1 MFQMSTSKLPLTLFL
16 MTILIVSASAL
27 FLPSAHSIQLVV
39 DSRHTGV
46 PPVIDGKMEGLW
58 SNPQITMNSPDYPI
72 DAFAYF
78 LNDEF
83 NLYVLVDAVGDT
95 TQEALDECLL
105 WFGFVQSPPGYTAHV
120 NVFGDGTFPGTA
132 GYSAAFGFESSSN
145 SPTPHMIYEFSIP
158 LSLIQIQ
165 PGQSITVCSPYFK
178 GKSIVY
184 DSATQLDNIWPKG
197 LAEDDVSTWA
207 ILQTSLSR
215 PVGGVVM
222 STNKLE
228 ILTPYLALVG
238 LVAAVSAVV
247 VVKRRN
253 KD

>member
-1 MFQMSTSKLPLTLFL
+1 

-58 SNPQITMNSPDYPI
+58 SNPQITMKTPDYPI

-78 LNDEF
+78 LNDQS
-83 NLYVLVDAVGDT
+83 NLYILVDAVGDT

-105 WFGFVQSPPGYTAHV
+105 WFGFAPSFPGYTARV
-120 NVFGDGTFPGTA
+120 NVFGDGHADGTA
-132 GYSAAFGFESSSN
+132 GYNAAAGFDSSSN
-145 SPTPHMIYEFSIP
+145 SPTPHMIYEFRIP

-165 PGQSITVCSPYFK
+165 PGQSITVCSPEWK
-178 GKSIVY
+178 GRSIVY
-184 DSATQLDNIWPKG
+184 DYATNKDNIWPQG
-197 LAEDDVSTWA
+197 LDLSDVNTWA

-222 STNKLE
+222 PTNKLE

-238 LVAAVSAVV
+238 LVAAVSAVIMV
-247 VVKRRN
+247 GRRKN
-253 KD
+253 

>member
-1 MFQMSTSKLPLTLFL
+1 
-16 MTILIVSASAL
+16 
-27 FLPSAHSIQLVV
+27 
-39 DSRHTGV
+39 
-46 PPVIDGKMEGLW
+46 
-58 SNPQITMNSPDYPI
+58 
-72 DAFAYF
+72 
-78 LNDEF
+78 
-83 NLYVLVDAVGDT
+83 LVDAVGDT

-120 NVFGDGTFPGTA
+120 NVFGDETFTGTA
-132 GYSAAFGFESSSN
+132 GYSAAAGFDSSPN

-158 LSLIQIQ
+158 LSLVQIQ
-165 PGQSITVCSPYFK
+165 PGQSITFCSPYFK

-184 DSATQLDNIWPKG
+184 DSATRLDNVWPKG

-207 ILQTSLSR
+207 ILQTRLSR

-238 LVAAVSAVV
+238 LVTAVSAVTMV
-247 VVKRRN
+247 GRRKN
-253 KD
+253 